1 MSPIS
6 PNDCLQP
13 VSFSHIVPPMTF
25 ISWKQEYNTGVEMI
39 DAQHKRLVDIIN
51 KLHDAI
57 QAGSEQEALHGILSK
72 LTDYTKYHFDF
83 EEGLLEKLGYA
94 KLEEHKEEHQEFIHL
109 IEGMAGHLHN
119 GKLNIG
125 NMLMVFLEGWL
136 IKHILDEDMKA
147 LSLKS

>member
-1 MSPIS
+1 MKLIPW
-6 PNDCLQP
+6 
-13 VSFSHIVPPMTF
+13 M
-25 ISWKQEYNTGVEMI
+25 QEYNTGIVMI

-57 QAGSEQEALHGILSK
+57 QAGSEQETLQSILSK

-109 IEGMAGHLHN
+109 IEGMAGHLLN
-119 GKLNIG
+119 EKLNTG
-125 NMLMVFLEGWL
+125 DMLLKYLRSWL
-136 IKHILDEDMKA
+136 LNHILIEDMKA
-147 LSLKS
+147 LLLKS